1 MNSHDAAAAAVG
13 EDAACAREPA
23 NSATAAIALSTPT
36 IAGPK
41 AAASGANSSEYPSTW
56 CPPYHCAFQTVR
68 PSCSNS
74 HAR

>member
-1 MNSHDAAAAAVG
+1 VNSHDAAAAAVG
-13 EDAACAREPA
+13 EEAAARASPV
-23 NSATAAIALSTPT
+23 NSATAAIADSTPT
-36 IAGPK
+36 IAGPSV
-41 AAASGANSSEYPSTW
+41 AASGANSSEYPSTW